1 MTQADKEMAAE
12 VHDLALALYRYY
24 TYGEKSD
31 LIQNVKGKAPVLPI
45 VIIPALLLAAILFG
59 YRAYKGRQKNR
70 QE

>member
-31 LIQNVKGKAPVLPI
+31 LIQNVKGKAPVL
-45 VIIPALLLAAILFG
+45 
-59 YRAYKGRQKNR
+59 
-70 QE
+70 